1 MQATITEALPANAQ
15 INNVVLRRNL
25 RAKMVQNIPVTAI
38 IHHIIGP
45 FEHLFKRSLRYVN
58 SWLLQYFLICNCD
71 TLTILLTKI

>member
-1 MQATITEALPANAQ
+1 MQATITEVLPANAQ
-15 INNVVLRRNL
+15 INNVVLRWNL

-38 IHHIIGP
+38 IHHIIEP
-45 FEHLFKRSLRYVN
+45 FEHLFKRSLHYVN